1 MNNYVFI
8 IDTQKKPLMM
18 ATPRRARE
26 LLLQGKAAVFRRY
39 PFTLILKNRVEEAK
53 PSLELRIDPGSRFT
67 GFALVTPKCQVVW
80 SMELEHR
87 SSQISQAL
95 TKRAGFRRSRRSRNT
110 RYRKKRFNRSK
121 PSGWLAPSL
130 MHRVQT
136 VETWI
141 KRICRYAPVI
151 SIAIEKV
158 KFDIQK
164 MENPDIQGVE
174 YQQGTLAGYTLREA
188 LLEHWGRK
196 CAYCGI
202 ENVPLQIE
210 HIKPKSKNGS
220 DRFNNLTLACQCCN
234 QVKGNRPV
242 EEFLADK
249 PDILKRIKTHCKKS
263 LADAAAVRTQSVPVV
278 EDDDLSLRLC
288 ATRNKIFEVARSCF
302 GQEYS
307 YPKADRENTG
317 LTVKAGSGALAK
329 LIRGKSNLPKAHWID
344 AACNSVDLKPVTLLT
359 KQPLIVTCKGAE
371 PKAQVASSDAST
383 LRVVR
388 NRQAVRCNSSGFPAI
403 TVKKDKQ
410 GKKVVTVV
418 KPKQAYT
425 HAKAGDIVRVIL
437 DKDRKH
443 IKAGNYV
450 SRVKTPQSRMA
461 QSVARRDLHATAC
474 CAKGVEVKID
484 GHRVSSNLFNFVH
497 RHDGYD
503 YSFGTFI

>member
-8 IDTQKKPLMM
+8 IDTQKRPLMM

-80 SMELEHR
+80 GMELEHR
-87 SSQISQAL
+87 GNQISQSL

-141 KRICRYAPVI
+141 KRICRYAPVT

-158 KFDIQK
+158 KFDMQK

-196 CAYCGI
+196 CAYCSI

-210 HIKPKSKNGS
+210 HIKPKSKGGS
-220 DRFNNLTLACQCCN
+220 NRFNNLTLACQCCN
-234 QVKGNRPV
+234 QNKGSRSV

-249 PDILKRIKTHCKKS
+249 SNVLKRIKAHCKKS
-263 LADAAAVRTQSVPVV
+263 LSNAAAVN
-278 EDDDLSLRLC
+278 
-288 ATRNKIFEVARSCF
+288 ATRNKIFEVA
-302 GQEYS
+302 
-307 YPKADRENTG
+307 ENTG

-359 KQPLIVTCKGAE
+359 KQPLIVTCKGHG
-371 PKAQVASSDAST
+371 
-383 LRVVR
+383 

-410 GKKVVTVV
+410 GKKVVSVV
-418 KPKQAYT
+418 RSKQIYT
-425 HAKAGDIVRVIL
+425 HAQAGDIVSVTL
-437 DKDRKH
+437 NKDRKH
-443 IKAGNYV
+443 LKEGSYIA
-450 SRVKTPQSRMA
+450 RVKTP
-461 QSVARRDLHATAC
+461 T
-474 CAKGVEVKID
+474 AKGVEVKID

-503 YSFGTFI
+503 YSFGTPMSV

>member
-67 GFALVTPKCQVVW
+67 GFALVTPKCQVIW
-80 SMELEHR
+80 GMELEHR
-87 SSQISQAL
+87 NSQISQAL

-141 KRICRYAPVI
+141 KRICRYAPVT

-158 KFDIQK
+158 KFDMQK

-249 PDILKRIKTHCKKS
+249 PDILKRIKIHCKKS
-263 LADAAAVRTQSVPVV
+263 LADAAAVN
-278 EDDDLSLRLC
+278 
-288 ATRNKIFEVARSCF
+288 ATRNKIFEVA
-302 GQEYS
+302 
-307 YPKADRENTG
+307 ENTG

-344 AACNSVDLKPVTLLT
+344 AACNSVDLKSVTLLT
-359 KQPLIVTCKGAE
+359 KQPLIVTCKGHG
-371 PKAQVASSDAST
+371 
-383 LRVVR
+383 

-450 SRVKTPQSRMA
+450 SRVKTP
-461 QSVARRDLHATAC
+461 T
-474 CAKGVEVKID
+474 AKGVEVKID

-503 YSFGTFI
+503 YSFGTPMSV